1 MMKILK
7 KSNIYLI
14 IYDKLNNREFY
25 KYFLTEYDKDKF
37 KRKLKF
43 SNKLEVVGDSKNDNM
58 YYN

>member
-1 MMKILK
+1 MILK

-14 IYDKLNNREFY
+14 IYDKVNNHEFY

-37 KRKLKF
+37 KRKLKY

>member
-1 MMKILK
+1 MILK

-14 IYDKLNNREFY
+14 IYDKVNNREFY

-37 KRKLKF
+37 KRKLKY

>member
-1 MMKILK
+1 MK

-14 IYDKLNNREFY
+14 IYDRLNNREFY
-25 KYFLTEYDKDKF
+25 KYFLTEYEKDKF
-37 KRKLKF
+37 KRKLKY

>member
-1 MMKILK
+1 MILK

-25 KYFLTEYDKDKF
+25 KYFMTEYEKDKF
-37 KRKLKF
+37 KRKLKY

>member
-1 MMKILK
+1 MMILK

-14 IYDKLNNREFY
+14 IYDRLNNREFY
-25 KYFLTEYDKDKF
+25 KYFLTEYEKDKF
-37 KRKLKF
+37 KRKLKY

>member
-1 MMKILK
+1 MILK

-14 IYDKLNNREFY
+14 IYDKINNREFY
-25 KYFLTEYDKDKF
+25 KYFMTEYDKDKF
-37 KRKLKF
+37 KRKLKY

>member
-1 MMKILK
+1 MMILK

-14 IYDKLNNREFY
+14 IYDRLNNREFY
-25 KYFLTEYDKDKF
+25 KYFMTEYEKDKF
-37 KRKLKF
+37 KRKLKY

>member
-1 MMKILK
+1 MMNLK

-14 IYDKLNNREFY
+14 IYDRLNNREFY
-25 KYFLTEYDKDKF
+25 KYFLTEYEKDKF
-37 KRKLKF
+37 KRKLKY